1 MIEYGLSVSVN
12 TTPRTPLT
20 PETPRGERTPRTP
33 PSIEMFQDE
42 LIIHAPRKPSFAS
55 FIRLDDGDTEAE
67 GGGGGGGGR
76 VAATATEEAAY
87 DHDISESD
95 MRRSASIR
103 RHGGDGGDGIGGLRR
118 HLNFAQEDISG
129 SLSPVSF
136 RTNSIKT
143 CPPEESIGDCG
154 VCYSQLPLRA
164 NHVFTLCG
172 HLFCVCCLLK
182 WWDTATTCPICRAEL
197 FYAEDEEAAADAAA
211 DADDMNGIIANDDDD
226 DDDDEGNEIDE
237 NGNEV
242 IISNNEGRWM
252 RREFWNH
259 RVDHLIDTDDE
270 DQQANVGVG
279 GGVGGGGD
287 AGVVVASALRPVV
300 SGDNRITRINQ
311 YLHQDL
317 HLGWSSYTTSY
328 LDDST
333 LEQISRQEI
342 QGLRENR
349 DIAMTLF
356 ARMRFRETLFE
367 PNRQFMGRVWDGM
380 FVHKNEWTSINP
392 RSYDTVMYEFVIRH
406 DSEISPLFEVNIFG
420 FIKDVVIQ
428 QIGGGGAA
436 GGADDDWEEIHEY
449 VFIADVFTP
458 TDFYVNGDWSN
469 RAAANPV
476 RCYGGYNM
484 EEGTLTT
491 QELAIP
497 FSQIRR
503 LYRICGHERWE
514 A

>member
-12 TTPRTPLT
+12 TTPR
-20 PETPRGERTPRTP
+20 TPRGERTPRTP

-55 FIRLDDGDTEAE
+55 FIRVDDRDTDAE
-67 GGGGGGGGR
+67 GGGGGG
-76 VAATATEEAAY
+76 VAATEDAAY
-87 DHDISESD
+87 DDDISESD
-95 MRRSASIR
+95 MRRSVSIR
-103 RHGGDGGDGIGGLRR
+103 RDGDGLGGLRR

-143 CPPEESIGDCG
+143 CLPEESIGECG
-154 VCYSQLPLRA
+154 VCYSQLPLRV

-172 HLFCVCCLLK
+172 HLFCLRCLLT
-182 WWDTATTCPICRAEL
+182 WWDSASTCPICRAEL
-197 FYAEDEEAAADAAA
+197 FEA
-211 DADDMNGIIANDDDD
+211 DADADAVADAVAGDMNGIIVNDNDDNDDDG
-226 DDDDEGNEIDE
+226 GNEIDE
-237 NGNEV
+237 VGNEV
-242 IISNNEGRWM
+242 IIRNDEGRWM
-252 RREFWNH
+252 RREFWNN

-270 DQQANVGVG
+270 EQQANVGVG
-279 GGVGGGGD
+279 GGGGIGGGIGD
-287 AGVVVASALRPVV
+287 AGVVASRSPV
-300 SGDNRITRINQ
+300 SGGNRITRINR

-317 HLGWSSYTTSY
+317 HLGWSRYTTSY
-328 LDDST
+328 LDDTT

-356 ARMRFRETLFE
+356 ARMRFRETLFQSG
-367 PNRQFMGRVWDGM
+367 RQFMGRVWDGM

-392 RSYDTVMYEFVIRH
+392 VLNDPVMYEFVIRH

-420 FIKDVVIQ
+420 FIKDVAIRQV
-428 QIGGGGAA
+428 GDVRHAH
-436 GGADDDWEEIHEY
+436 DNWEELYEY
-449 VFIADVFTP
+449 VFVADVFTP
-458 TDFYVNGDWSN
+458 TDFYINGDWSN
-469 RAAANPV
+469 RAAAAAAANPV

-503 LYRICGHERWE
+503 LYLIRGHECSE

>member
-12 TTPRTPLT
+12 TTPRTPWT

-55 FIRLDDGDTEAE
+55 FIRVDDGGDTEAE
-67 GGGGGGGGR
+67 GGGGR
-76 VAATATEEAAY
+76 VAATEEAAY
-87 DHDISESD
+87 HDISESE
-95 MRRSASIR
+95 MRRSVSIR
-103 RHGGDGGDGIGGLRR
+103 RDGHGDGLGGLRR

-143 CPPEESIGDCG
+143 CPPEESIGECG

-172 HLFCVCCLLK
+172 HLFCLRCLLK
-182 WWDTATTCPICRAEL
+182 WWDSASTCPICRAEI
-197 FYAEDEEAAADAAA
+197 FEADSEAAEAEAEEAG
-211 DADDMNGIIANDDDD
+211 DMNGIIAA
-226 DDDDEGNEIDE
+226 DDDEGNEIDE

-242 IISNNEGRWM
+242 IISNNEGLWM

-270 DQQANVGVG
+270 EQPAN
-279 GGVGGGGD
+279 VGGGGG
-287 AGVVVASALRPVV
+287 AGVVVASAVRPVVV

-311 YLHQDL
+311 YLYQDL
-317 HLGWSSYTTSY
+317 HLGWSRYTTSY
-328 LDDST
+328 LDDTS

-367 PNRQFMGRVWDGM
+367 TNRQFMGRVWDGM
-380 FVHKNEWTSINP
+380 FVPKNEWTSINP
-392 RSYDTVMYEFVIRH
+392 HSYDTVMYEFVIRH

-420 FIKDVVIQ
+420 FIKDVVIH
-428 QIGGGGAA
+428 QIGGSGAAA
-436 GGADDDWEEIHEY
+436 GGAADDDWEEIHEY

-491 QELAIP
+491 QELSIP

-503 LYRICGHERWE
+503 LYRICGHERSE